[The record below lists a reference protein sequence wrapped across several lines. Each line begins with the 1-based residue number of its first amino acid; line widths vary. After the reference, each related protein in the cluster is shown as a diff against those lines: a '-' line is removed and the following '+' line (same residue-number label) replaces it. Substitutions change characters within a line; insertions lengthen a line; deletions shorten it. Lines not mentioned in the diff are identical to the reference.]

1 VARNHGG
8 RVSRPGI
15 VAAVAL
21 GLLLVLAAGERTAAH
36 DPITTKVTFSREV
49 RAILGTRCVIC
60 HSAGGAAPMPLT
72 TYDETR
78 PWARAIK
85 EQVLTRRMPKW
96 HAARGFGSF
105 TNDFT
110 LTPFEIALLV
120 SWIDG
125 GLPRGAGDGGVAP
138 AARVGSAPATQDDV
152 VMPLAVPADRN
163 ALTRRM
169 PSGWV
174 VAWDFRPGDP
184 LITSASLT
192 LGDGTAIGT
201 WVAGD
206 RPVVLPAGSALRLT
220 GTLHV
225 ELHRRAAADY
235 ERPRP
240 ARPSMLRL
248 VTRTTP
254 PAQRIWTQR
263 GVCSSIQTDR
273 NARAIAIRPVLA
285 DGASAEIAVER
296 IGAPGVVI
304 GWFRNFEAAY
314 PRTYWL
320 AQPVEFGPDARL
332 RSDGPCE
339 AELTLQSVT
348 GRR

>member
-1 VARNHGG
+1 MTA
-8 RVSRPGI
+8 S
-15 VAAVAL
+15 
-21 GLLLVLAAGERTAAH
+21 TAAH
-36 DPITTKVTFSREV
+36 DPITTRVTFSREI

-105 TNDFT
+105 TNDPT

-125 GLPRGAGDGGVAP
+125 GLPRGAGDGGVATVP
-138 AARVGSAPATQDDV
+138 RMGAAVAQQDDV
-152 VMPLAVPADRN
+152 VIPLAIPAAAG

-169 PSGWV
+169 PTGWIV
-174 VAWDFRPGDP
+174 GWDLRPGDP
-184 LITSASLT
+184 LITSATFTRL
-192 LGDGTAIGT
+192 DGTAIGN

-206 RPVVLPAGSALRLT
+206 RPVMLPPNTGIRLT

-225 ELHRRAAADY
+225 EIHRRAAADY
-235 ERPRP
+235 EPPRP
-240 ARPSMLRL
+240 ARASLLRL
-248 VTRTTP
+248 VTRAAT
-254 PAQRIWTQR
+254 PAQRIWIER
-263 GVCSSIQTDR
+263 GPCASIRTDR
-273 NARAIAIRPVLA
+273 NALAIAIRPLLA
-285 DGASAEIAVER
+285 DGASAGVAVER
-296 IGAPGVVI
+296 IGAPGTVV
-304 GWFRNFEAAY
+304 GWFRNVETAF
-314 PRTYWL
+314 PRTYWF

-339 AELTLQSVT
+339 AELTLQSV
-348 GRR
+348 RERQ